1 MQFLTKKR
9 SEPARDLR
17 PRGSLDGPSRTIT
30 VEPVETPTPA
40 PPPEVRPEPQ
50 REPARPSAPTAPPVP
65 SR

>member
-1 MQFLTKKR
+1 MPFLTKKPY
-9 SEPARDLR
+9 EPTHVR

-40 PPPEVRPEPQ
+40 PPPEVHPEPK
-50 REPARPSAPTAPPVP
+50 REPARPSEPAPPVP